1 MSDGYF
7 PVGTGRITRTPME
20 MSRLAAAARA
30 STGLSMGGESKPLKP
45 LTAKERLAQRK
56 AEAEIRA
63 QMPPLA
69 QSSPSTSLGT
79 GFTHYLRF
87 GS

>member
-20 MSRLAAAARA
+20 MSRLAAAERTAV
-30 STGLSMGGESKPLKP
+30 KPLKL

-63 QMPPLA
+63 QMPPIEMA
-69 QSSPSTSLGT
+69 FPSTSLGT

-87 GS
+87 GPSSSLGTGP